1 MTASALEQVRAIAD
15 AVLYEGYL
23 LYPYRASAAKN
34 RVRWQWGV
42 LMPRAY
48 ADAGTCERAGSLT
61 DVLAEP
67 RDGAV
72 LRARLRF
79 LHLVHR
85 VVEVPDDVSGD
96 GGYRAVPSLT
106 VDGREHTSWDEA
118 VEVERDAVLPFASL
132 VGVDTVVPIRVEAR
146 EDVEDIGHGARLVR
160 RRERLDGELQVR
172 ADPLPGPFGG
182 HRLTLRVTNASLWH
196 EPDATRDDA
205 LAHALIGAHT
215 LLSLSA
221 GGFLS
226 ATDPPEWA
234 SLHSRECR
242 YEGTWPMLVG
252 PAGSNDTVLCSPI
265 ILPDHP
271 QVAPESAGNLF
282 DGTEIDEILTLR
294 TMTLTDE
301 EKRQARATDDRAAEL
316 IDRVDNLPPE
326 LLDRLH
332 GSIRYLRSVT
342 GPAPVETVTAR
353 PDVPWWDPGAD
364 ASVSPE
370 TDRVTI
376 AGVSVGKG
384 SRVRLRP
391 RKRADAHDM
400 FLAGAVAVVQAV
412 LLDIDGEWHLAVTLE
427 NDLGAQLYAAHGRYR
442 YFGTDEVEPL

>member
-1 MTASALEQVRAIAD
+1 
-15 AVLYEGYL
+15 VLYEGYL

-48 ADAGTCERAGSLT
+48 ADRGSGERAGSLT
-61 DVLAEP
+61 EILVEP
-67 RDGAV
+67 GDGAV

-85 VVEVPDDVSGD
+85 AVEVPDGD
-96 GGYRAVPSLT
+96 GFRAVPSLT
-106 VDGREHTSWDEA
+106 VDGREHTTWDEA

-132 VGVDTVVPIRVEAR
+132 VGVDTVVPIRVDAR
-146 EDVEDIGHGARLVR
+146 EDVEDIGDGARLVR

-182 HRLTLRVTNASLWH
+182 HRLTLRMTNSSLWH
-196 EPDATRDDA
+196 RPEATRDDA
-205 LAHALIGAHT
+205 LSRALIAAHT

-234 SLHSRECR
+234 STLSRECR
-242 YEGTWPMLVG
+242 YEGAWPVLVG
-252 PAGSNDTVLCSPI
+252 PPDSADTVLCSPI
-265 ILPDHP
+265 ILYDHP
-271 QVAPESAGNLF
+271 TVAPESAGNLF

-294 TMTLTDE
+294 TMTLTDD

-342 GPAPVETVTAR
+342 DPAPVEELTAR

-370 TDRVTI
+370 TDTVTI
-376 AGVSVGKG
+376 AGVAVGKG
-384 SRVRLRP
+384 ARVRLRP
-391 RKRADAHDM
+391 GRRADAHDM
-400 FLAGAVAVVQAV
+400 FLAGKVAVVQAV
-412 LLDIDGEWHLAVTLE
+412 LLDIDGDWHLAVTLE
-427 NDLGAQLYAAHGRYR
+427 DDLGAELYAAHGRYR